1 MERRE
6 PVLASAIARPVARIL
21 PSAKARRAMRSHPWL
36 EVLLEAIDSR
46 LRRQLGVNEYAQS
59 PHCVF
64 RMQIVCNADD
74 VVLKDGTCLRP
85 GDRIIDLHFWNQH
98 VPLMP
103 EAGPTLGWARR
114 MNDGFRHSLQELAQ
128 YLAAR
133 TDTDDIAAVRA
144 VAALG
149 ADARKEKITR
159 ILSRYDFEIVL
170 KREPPPS
177 LLQQIRR
184 LGENILIS
192 LMVLAYNASALRRDT
207 LRRGR
212 VPAYLSRRALDER
225 YGAGEKTACRQAHW
239 QQPNLVRQLAESA
252 SDDYQMSA

>member
-6 PVLASAIARPVARIL
+6 AVLPF
-21 PSAKARRAMRSHPWL
+21 AKARRVMRSYAWL

-46 LRRQLGVNEYAQS
+46 LRRQLGVNEYTQS
-59 PHCVF
+59 LDCVF
-64 RMQIVCNADD
+64 RMQIVSNADD
-74 VVLKDGTCLRP
+74 VFLRDGTCLRP

-98 VPLMP
+98 VPLMS

-114 MNDGFRHSLQELAQ
+114 MNDAFRHSLQELAQ

-133 TDTDDIAAVRA
+133 TDTGDIAAVRA

-149 ADARKEKITR
+149 ADARNEKITR
-159 ILSRYDFEIVL
+159 ILSRFGFEIIL
-170 KREPPPS
+170 KKEPPPS
-177 LLQQIRR
+177 LLPQIRR

-192 LMVLAYNASALRRDT
+192 LMVLTYNAAALRRDT

-212 VPAYLSRRALDER
+212 VSAYLSRRALEER
-225 YGAGEKTACRQAHW
+225 YGAGEKR
-239 QQPNLVRQLAESA
+239 PLVRSIGGNRTLCATVGQVRVG
-252 SDDYQMSA
+252 

>member
-6 PVLASAIARPVARIL
+6 PVL
-21 PSAKARRAMRSHPWL
+21 PSAKARRVMRSYPWL
-36 EVLLEAIDSR
+36 KVLLEAIDSR
-46 LRRQLGVNEYAQS
+46 LRHQLGVSEYAQS
-59 PHCVF
+59 PDCVF
-64 RMQIVCNADD
+64 RMQIIRNADD
-74 VVLKDGTCLRP
+74 IVLKDGTCLRQ

-98 VPLMP
+98 VPLIS
-103 EAGPTLGWARR
+103 EAGPTLGWACR

-128 YLAAR
+128 HLAAR
-133 TDTDDIAAVRA
+133 TDTGDIAAVRA

-149 ADARKEKITR
+149 ADARNEKITR
-159 ILSRYDFEIVL
+159 ILSRFGFEIVL
-170 KREPPPS
+170 KLEPPPS
-177 LLQQIRR
+177 LQQQIRR

-192 LMVLAYNASALRRDT
+192 LMVLTYNASALRRDT

-225 YGAGEKTACRQAHW
+225 YGAGKKAACRQAHRE
-239 QQPNLVRQLAESA
+239 QPSLVRRLAKSA